1 MHRALRRP
9 FGRPAWVLKFW
20 ATGMFGRIRVSRW
33 LFAAAVLAL
42 AEGASVLA
50 LGLAVTQ
57 PAQAQWFGD
66 DSYRRPRPPRS
77 NGGFFQN
84 LFGPYNERS
93 QQNPGYYPPEQRRVQ
108 QPVDNSRAPPP
119 HKPDAKAEPIV
130 PTTSI
135 VVMGD
140 GMADWLAYGLEEA
153 FADSPEVA
161 ILRKNKL
168 HSGLLRYDP
177 KGDLDWWHEARDIL
191 APEKPN
197 YIVMMMGISDRQD
210 IRERD
215 LAKEAEKKAKEEKE
229 KGEADKDKQDA
240 KKSDAPEQPKVAAP
254 EPPRGK
260 KTNGVVEFRSEEWEK
275 IYTRRI
281 DDTIAALKSKG
292 VPVFWVGLPSIRG
305 TKSTADVVYLNELYR
320 TRAERAGITYID
332 VWDGFVDDNGRF
344 VTFGP
349 DYEGQTRRLRS
360 GDGVFFTKYG
370 ARKLAHY
377 VEREIRRLMANRGPI
392 ALPSG
397 VIGPAPGEGKPAE
410 RPLAGPVLPL
420 TVTPS
425 NSDVLLGGAGSPN
438 ARGDAIATQVLIKGE
453 PVSAPRGRA
462 DDFIWP
468 RGSVRPAAPPPAKPK
483 AAAPVAKPTAANTPA
498 TAPAPAAA
506 PAPSQT
512 QPAPENSAAT
522 SHAVRACR
530 SARALRGAG
539 GSDTAAACGRGGANG
554 APPADKPFAEKPSA
568 APIDTSVPAISA
580 EEPAAA
586 PATKPATARKRVRED
601 GAERDGAPEA
611 LASGRD
617 EDAQQPAAS
626 ATAGRPAAAAQRRTV
641 RHFPVD
647 SDQFRLNRRGWQ
659 FARASV
665 CSIGAGLFR
674 LAIAA

>member
-1 MHRALRRP
+1 
-9 FGRPAWVLKFW
+9 
-20 ATGMFGRIRVSRW
+20 MFGKIRVSRW
-33 LFAAAVLAL
+33 LLAAAVLAL
-42 AEGASVLA
+42 AEGAGVVA
-50 LGLAVTQ
+50 LGLAFAQ

-84 LFGPYNERS
+84 LFGPFNERS
-93 QQNPGYYPPEQRRVQ
+93 QQYPGYSPEQHRVQ

-119 HKPDAKAEPIV
+119 RKPDAKAEPVV

-135 VVMGD
+135 MVMGD

-153 FADSPEVA
+153 FADTPEVA

-197 YIVMMMGISDRQD
+197 IIIMMIGISDRQD

-229 KGEADKDKQDA
+229 KSEADKDKQDG
-240 KKSDAPEQPKVAAP
+240 KKSDTPEQPKIAAP
-254 EPPRGK
+254 EPPRVK
-260 KTNGVVEFRSEEWEK
+260 KPNGVVEFRSEEWEK

-292 VPVFWVGLPSIRG
+292 VPVLWVGLPSIRG

-360 GDGVFFTKYG
+360 GDGVYFTKYG

-377 VEREIRRLMANRGPI
+377 VEREIRRFMANRGPI

-397 VIGPAPGEGKPAE
+397 IIGPAPGEGKPAE
-410 RPLAGPVLPL
+410 RPLAGPVVPL

-425 NSDVLLGGAGSPN
+425 NSDVLLGGAGSAN

-453 PVSAPRGRA
+453 PVNAPPGRA
-462 DDFIWP
+462 DDFVWP
-468 RGSVRPAAPPPAKPK
+468 RGSVRPAPPPPAKPT
-483 AAAPVAKPTAANTPA
+483 AAAPAATPTAANPPAAA
-498 TAPAPAAA
+498 TAPKPASAPTAASA
-506 PAPSQT
+506 EKPA
-512 QPAPENSAAT
+512 QPAPEHAVAKTSPAPVAA
-522 SHAVRACR
+522 HEPFAVRAVPTPEQ
-530 SARALRGAG
+530 SAT
-539 GSDTAAACGRGGANG
+539 DAAA
-554 APPADKPFAEKPSA
+554 PTDKPFAVKPSA
-568 APIDTSVPAISA
+568 APDGGSTPAISV

-586 PATKPATARKRVRED
+586 PEKK
-601 GAERDGAPEA
+601 
-611 LASGRD
+611 
-617 EDAQQPAAS
+617 PAAS
-626 ATAGRPAAAAQRRTV
+626 KKRVQERTV
-641 RHFPVD
+641 
-647 SDQFRLNRRGWQ
+647 QNGT
-659 FARASV
+659 ARARPSHPGEARTRGNPPRPPRPV
-665 CSIGAGLFR
+665 GQQQPRSGGLFDIFR
-674 LAIAA
+674 